1 MKKTL
6 FIFSFVAIAFTSVFA
21 QATIET
27 LEEKVARLEA
37 QISALEAKTEA
48 TDSVIT
54 AEVIE
59 PKKKMQPIS
68 VKFDARFDWQSSFT
82 HNADAKPGYAS
93 NFNGR
98 YLMFMLDGNISPKFS
113 YSLRYRM
120 IHPNHTHDF
129 DKDNSLV
136 GSWRGMFNATDW
148 AQLTYRPTKNWEIS
162 AGKMLVFYGSYEFDY
177 NPLDVYMWSAWGGRV
192 GCFQFGVMGKYIT
205 DDRRNNILFQINNS
219 PFADPLSLGA
229 LYSYS
234 AQWNGNF
241 GVFNALYS
249 VNFFEYQPG
258 RFINYISLGNQFNF
272 GPVKFELD
280 YQNRYGARGT
290 HFLKDFSLIGKLN
303 YNCMNRLNVFVK
315 GGIDY
320 NMAQEEG
327 ESDVIDMLVLP
338 GERNVYYGAGLEFFP
353 IKDSKNVRIHAFWQS
368 GSNNLDGQ
376 SWNNH
381 NVGVGFKWRLVA
393 FERQ

>member
-1 MKKTL
+1 
-6 FIFSFVAIAFTSVFA
+6 
-21 QATIET
+21 
-27 LEEKVARLEA
+27 
-37 QISALEAKTEA
+37 
-48 TDSVIT
+48 
-54 AEVIE
+54 
-59 PKKKMQPIS
+59 MQPIS

-82 HNADAKPGYAS
+82 HNADAKHDYAS

-120 IHPNHTHDF
+120 IHPNHE
-129 DKDNSLV
+129 N
-136 GSWRGMFNATDW
+136 SWRGVFNATDW
-148 AQLTYRPTKNWEIS
+148 ANLTYRPNKNWEIT

-177 NPLDVYMWSAWGGRV
+177 NPLDVYMWSGWGGRV

-205 DDRRNNILFQINNS
+205 NDGRNNILFQINNS
-219 PFADPLSLGA
+219 PFANPLDLGA
-229 LYSYS
+229 MYSYS
-234 AQWNGNF
+234 VQWNGNF

-249 VNFFEYQPG
+249 DNLIEYQPG

-280 YQNRYGARGT
+280 YMNRYGARST

-303 YNCMNRLNVFVK
+303 YNYMNRLNIFVK
-315 GGIDY
+315 GGLDY

-327 ESDVIDMLVLP
+327 ETDVIDMLILP

-381 NVGVGFKWRLVA
+381 NVGIGFKWRLVA
-393 FERQ
+393 FERK

>member
-21 QATIET
+21 QATTET
-27 LEEKVARLEA
+27 LEEKVACLEA

-120 IHPNHTHDF
+120 IHPNHV
-129 DKDNSLV
+129 N
-136 GSWRGMFNATDW
+136 SWRGVFNATDW
-148 AQLTYRPTKNWEIS
+148 ANLTYRPTKNWEIS

-381 NVGVGFKWRLVA
+381 NVGIGFKWRLVA

>member
-6 FIFSFVAIAFTSVFA
+6 LFLLCIVLCALCINVNAE
-21 QATIET
+21 TIE
-27 LEEKVARLEA
+27 ENVARLEA
-37 QISALEAKTEA
+37 QISALEVKTTA
-48 TDSVIT
+48 ADSVLT
-54 AEVIE
+54 AEVVE
-59 PKKKMQPIS
+59 PKKNLQPIS
-68 VKFDARFDWQSSFT
+68 VKFDARFDWQSSFA
-82 HNADAKPGYAS
+82 HNAGAKPGYAS

-120 IHPNHTHDF
+120 IHPNHEGT
-129 DKDNSLV
+129 
-136 GSWRGMFNATDW
+136 WRGVFNATDW
-148 AQLTYRPTKNWEIS
+148 AQLTYRPTQNWEIT

-177 NPLDVYMWSAWGGRV
+177 NPLDVYMWSGWGGRV

-205 DDRRNNILFQINNS
+205 DDRRNNFLFQINNS
-219 PFADPLSLGA
+219 PFANSLDLGD
-229 LYSYS
+229 LYSYTF
-234 AQWNGNF
+234 QWNGNY

-303 YNCMNRLNVFVK
+303 YNCMNRLNIFVK
-315 GGIDY
+315 GGLDY

-327 ESDVIDMLVLP
+327 ETDVIDMLVLP

-368 GSNNLDGQ
+368 GNNNLGVDGPQ
-376 SWNNH
+376 SWNKH

-393 FERQ
+393 FERK

>member
-1 MKKTL
+1 MKKSLL
-6 FIFSFVAIAFTSVFA
+6 FLLCIVHCALCINLNA
-21 QATIET
+21 ET
-27 LEEKVARLEA
+27 LEEKVARLESKLA
-37 QISALEAKTEA
+37 SLEAKTEA

-82 HNADAKPGYAS
+82 HNADAKPSYAS

-98 YLMFMLDGNISPKFS
+98 YLMFVLDGNISPKFS

-120 IHPNHTHDF
+120 IHPSHTHDF
-129 DKDNSLV
+129 DTVNSLV

-148 AQLTYRPTKNWEIS
+148 ANLTYRPTKNWEITV
-162 AGKMLVFYGSYEFDY
+162 GKMLVFYGSYEFDY
-177 NPLDVYMWSAWGGRV
+177 NPLDVYMWSGWGGRV
-192 GCFQFGVMGKYIT
+192 GCFQFGVLGKYIT
-205 DDRRNNILFQINNS
+205 NDGRNNILFQINNS

-229 LYSYS
+229 MYSYS
-234 AQWNGNF
+234 VQWNGKF

-249 VNFFEYQPG
+249 DNLIEYQPG

-280 YQNRYGARGT
+280 YMNRYGGRGT

-303 YNCMNRLNVFVK
+303 YNCMNRLNIFVK
-315 GGIDY
+315 GGLDY

-327 ESDVIDMLVLP
+327 ETDAIDMLIRP

-381 NVGVGFKWRLVA
+381 NIGIGFKWRLVA
-393 FERQ
+393 FERK

>member
-6 FIFSFVAIAFTSVFA
+6 LFVLCIVSTALCINLNA
-21 QATIET
+21 ET

-54 AEVIE
+54 AEVVE

-82 HNADAKPGYAS
+82 HNANAKPSYAS

-98 YLMFMLDGNISPKFS
+98 YIMFMLDGNISPKFS

-120 IHPNHTHDF
+120 IHPSHEN
-129 DKDNSLV
+129 
-136 GSWRGMFNATDW
+136 SWRGVFNATDW
-148 AQLTYRPTKNWEIS
+148 AQLTYRPTKNWEIT
-162 AGKMLVFYGSYEFDY
+162 AGKMLVFYGSYEFDK
-177 NPLDVYMWSAWGGRV
+177 NPLDVYMWSGWGGRV
-192 GCFQFGVMGKYIT
+192 GCFQFGVLGKYIT
-205 DDRRNNILFQINNS
+205 NDGRNNILFQINNS

-229 LYSYS
+229 MYSYS
-234 AQWNGNF
+234 VQWNGNF

-249 VNFFEYQPG
+249 DNLIEYQPG

-272 GPVKFELD
+272 GPATIELD
-280 YQNRYGARGT
+280 YMNRYGARGT
-290 HFLKDFSLIGKLN
+290 NFFGDFSFIGRVK
-303 YNCMNRLNVFVK
+303 YNVCDQLTIFAK
-315 GGIDY
+315 GGLDY
-320 NMAQEEG
+320 NMNEEVV
-327 ESDVIDMLVLP
+327 DLLILP
-338 GERNVYYGAGLEFFP
+338 GERNVYYGAGFEFYP
-353 IKDSKNVRIHAFWQS
+353 IKNSKNVRIHAFWQS
-368 GSNNLDGQ
+368 GNNNLGIDEQ
-376 SWNNH
+376 AWNVH
-381 NVGVGFKWRLVA
+381 NVGIGFKWRLVA

>member
-21 QATIET
+21 QATTET

-82 HNADAKPGYAS
+82 HNADAKPSYAS

-120 IHPNHTHDF
+120 IHPNHV
-129 DKDNSLV
+129 N
-136 GSWRGMFNATDW
+136 SWRGVFNATDW
-148 AQLTYRPTKNWEIS
+148 ANLTYRPTKNWEIS

-272 GPVKFELD
+272 GSVKFELD

-381 NVGVGFKWRLVA
+381 NVGIGFKWRLVA

>member
-6 FIFSFVAIAFTSVFA
+6 LFVLCIVSTALCISLNA
-21 QATIET
+21 ET

-37 QISALEAKTEA
+37 QLSALEAKTEA

-54 AEVIE
+54 AEVVE

-82 HNADAKPGYAS
+82 HNADAKPSYAS

-120 IHPNHTHDF
+120 IHPNHDGT
-129 DKDNSLV
+129 
-136 GSWRGMFNATDW
+136 WRGVFNATDW
-148 AQLTYRPTKNWEIS
+148 AQLTYRPTKNWEIT

-177 NPLDVYMWSAWGGRV
+177 NPLDVYMWSGWGGRV

-205 DDRRNNILFQINNS
+205 DDRRNNFLFQINNS
-219 PFADPLSLGA
+219 PFANSLDLGD
-229 LYSYS
+229 LYSYTF
-234 AQWNGNF
+234 QWNGNY

-303 YNCMNRLNVFVK
+303 YNCMNRLNIFVK
-315 GGIDY
+315 GGLDY

-327 ESDVIDMLVLP
+327 ETDVIDMLVLP

-368 GSNNLDGQ
+368 GNNNLGVDGPQ
-376 SWNNH
+376 SWNKH
-381 NVGVGFKWRLVA
+381 NVGIGFKWRLVA
-393 FERQ
+393 FERK

>member
-1 MKKTL
+1 MKKSLL
-6 FIFSFVAIAFTSVFA
+6 FLLCIVHCAFCINLNA
-21 QATIET
+21 ET
-27 LEEKVARLEA
+27 LEEKVARLESKLA
-37 QISALEAKTEA
+37 SLEAKTEA

-82 HNADAKPGYAS
+82 HNADAKPSYAS

-98 YLMFMLDGNISPKFS
+98 YLMFVLDGNISPKFS

-120 IHPNHTHDF
+120 IHPSHTHDF
-129 DKDNSLV
+129 DTVNSLV

-148 AQLTYRPTKNWEIS
+148 ANLTYRPTKNWEIT

-177 NPLDVYMWSAWGGRV
+177 NPLDVYMWSGWGGRV
-192 GCFQFGVMGKYIT
+192 GCFQFGVLGKYIT
-205 DDRRNNILFQINNS
+205 NDGRNNILFQINNS

-229 LYSYS
+229 MYSYS
-234 AQWNGNF
+234 VQWNGKF

-249 VNFFEYQPG
+249 DNLIEYQPG

-280 YQNRYGARGT
+280 YMNRYGGRGT

-303 YNCMNRLNVFVK
+303 YNCMNRLNIFVK
-315 GGIDY
+315 GGLDY

-327 ESDVIDMLVLP
+327 ETDAIDMLIRP

-381 NVGVGFKWRLVA
+381 NVGIGFKWRLVA
-393 FERQ
+393 FERK

>member
-6 FIFSFVAIAFTSVFA
+6 LFLLCIVLCALCINVNAE
-21 QATIET
+21 TI
-27 LEEKVARLEA
+27 EEKVARLEA
-37 QISALEAKTEA
+37 QISALEVKTTA
-48 TDSVIT
+48 ADSVLT
-54 AEVIE
+54 AEVVE
-59 PKKKMQPIS
+59 PKKNLQPIS
-68 VKFDARFDWQSSFT
+68 VKFDARFDWQSSFA
-82 HNADAKPGYAS
+82 HNAGANPGYAS

-120 IHPNHTHDF
+120 IHPNHEGT
-129 DKDNSLV
+129 
-136 GSWRGMFNATDW
+136 WRGVFNATDW
-148 AQLTYRPTKNWEIS
+148 AQLTYRPTQNWEIT

-177 NPLDVYMWSAWGGRV
+177 NPLDVYMWSGWGGRV

-205 DDRRNNILFQINNS
+205 DDRRNNFLFQINNS
-219 PFADPLSLGA
+219 PFANSLDLGD
-229 LYSYS
+229 LYSYTF
-234 AQWNGNF
+234 QWNGNY

-303 YNCMNRLNVFVK
+303 YNCMNRLNIFVK
-315 GGIDY
+315 GGLDY

-327 ESDVIDMLVLP
+327 ETDVIDMLVLP

-368 GSNNLDGQ
+368 GNNNLGVDGPQ
-376 SWNNH
+376 SWNKH

-393 FERQ
+393 FERK

>member
-21 QATIET
+21 QATTET

-120 IHPNHTHDF
+120 IHPNHE
-129 DKDNSLV
+129 N
-136 GSWRGMFNATDW
+136 SWRGVFNATDW
-148 AQLTYRPTKNWEIS
+148 ANLTYRPTKNWEIS

-320 NMAQEEG
+320 NMAQQEG

-381 NVGVGFKWRLVA
+381 NVGIGFKWRLVA

>member
-6 FIFSFVAIAFTSVFA
+6 LFLLCIACSALCINVNA
-21 QATIET
+21 ET

-37 QISALEAKTEA
+37 KLATLEAKAEA
-48 TDSVIT
+48 TDSVVT
-54 AEVIE
+54 AEVVE
-59 PKKKMQPIS
+59 PKKKLQPIS
-68 VKFDARFDWQSSFT
+68 VKFDVRFDWQSSFT
-82 HNADAKPGYAS
+82 HNAGAKPDYAS

-120 IHPNHTHDF
+120 IHPNHEGT
-129 DKDNSLV
+129 
-136 GSWRGMFNATDW
+136 WRGMFNATDW
-148 AQLTYRPTKNWEIS
+148 AHLTYRPTKNWEIT

-177 NPLDVYMWSAWGGRV
+177 NPLDVFMWSGWGGRV

-205 DDRRNNILFQINNS
+205 DDRRNNFLFQINNS
-219 PFADPLSLGA
+219 PFANSLDLGD
-229 LYSYS
+229 LYSYTF
-234 AQWNGNF
+234 QWNGNF

-303 YNCMNRLNVFVK
+303 YNCMNRLNIFVK
-315 GGIDY
+315 GGLDY
-320 NMAQEEG
+320 NMAQEAG
-327 ESDVIDMLVLP
+327 ETDVIDMLVLP

-368 GSNNLDGQ
+368 GNNNLGVDGLQ
-376 SWNNH
+376 SWNKH
-381 NVGVGFKWRLVA
+381 NVGIGFKWRLVA